1 MPGLDTDRGNL
12 TLAEAIS
19 AIAAL
24 AWQENECP
32 QSERATD
39 WGRFEG
45 DLLVKFLD
53 DGRLCELVNDYV
65 YVRSTGGAWPVA
77 AGATVDG
84 ASIPR
89 LLWPLIGGPFE
100 GKYRNASIIHDFYC
114 ANEERPWRATHRMFY
129 EAMRCAGVGTAQ
141 AKIMYYSVY
150 RFGPRWS
157 LAAQP
162 RLESLAPSLT
172 DHDAASL
179 LADAEAIFV
188 HDLSIEETERLAD
201 ARNASSMGSESVP
214 IVEGRGAGRSTR
226 DS

>member
-1 MPGLDTDRGNL
+1 M
-12 TLAEAIS
+12 

-24 AWQENECP
+24 AGQEDQWP
-32 QSERATD
+32 HSEGMAD

-53 DGRLCELVNDYV
+53 DGHLCELVTDYV
-65 YVRSTGGAWPVA
+65 YVRPDGTAWPVA
-77 AGATVDG
+77 AGARVDG

-100 GKYRNASIIHDFYC
+100 GKYRNASVIHDFYC
-114 ANEERPWRATHRMFY
+114 ANEVRLWRDTHRMFY
-129 EAMRCAGVGTAQ
+129 EAMRCAGVGA
-141 AKIMYYSVY
+141 AKAKVMYYSVY

-162 RLESLAPSLT
+162 KFESFVPTLT
-172 DHDAASL
+172 DHEAASL
-179 LADAEAIFV
+179 LADAEAIYA
-188 HDLSIEETERLAD
+188 HDLSIEDTERLAD
-201 ARNASSMGSESVP
+201 ARNASSMASEGGP
-214 IVEGRGAGRSTR
+214 MVEERAAGRGTR